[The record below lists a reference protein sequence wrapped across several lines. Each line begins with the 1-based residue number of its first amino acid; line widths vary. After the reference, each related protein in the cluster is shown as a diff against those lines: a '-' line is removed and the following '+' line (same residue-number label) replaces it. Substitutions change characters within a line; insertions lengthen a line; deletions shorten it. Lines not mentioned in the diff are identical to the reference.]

1 MKRPLIGHLGVI
13 VQDLQAAVA
22 LMERVFE
29 LKPKTIKDLSDAGL
43 KVAEFEFAN
52 LTVEYLEYVGSE
64 PNFARQVMG
73 DRMGLNHISI
83 TVENLG
89 VAVDR
94 FSAKGLK
101 IMPGFPREGAHGRV
115 AFFQPEA
122 QLGFLLE
129 ICQPDREG
137 A

>member
-1 MKRPLIGHLGVI
+1 MKRPHIGHLGVI
-13 VQDLQAAVA
+13 VQDLQATVA
-22 LMERVFE
+22 LMERLFD
-29 LKPKTIKDLSDAGL
+29 LKPKTLKHLCDAGL

-52 LTVEYLEYVGSE
+52 LTVEFLEYVGSE
-64 PNFARQVMG
+64 LKFARQVMG
-73 DRMGLNHISI
+73 DRTGLNHISI
-83 TVENLG
+83 TVEDLG

-101 IMPGFPREGAHGRV
+101 VIAGFPRQGAHGRV
-115 AFFQPEA
+115 AFFQPED

-129 ICQPDREG
+129 ICQLDREG